1 MNDFGLIGLLA
12 IVGFVFTLFG
22 TLFGLYHWVQ
32 SSSSGIPAT
41 TGTVMIAVVPL
52 ILGIQMLLQ
61 ALSLE
66 VQSSAGA
73 SETREY
79 ARMGYTQDKNSS
91 PDRAA

>member
-1 MNDFGLIGLLA
+1 
-12 IVGFVFTLFG
+12 
-22 TLFGLYHWVQ
+22 
-32 SSSSGIPAT
+32 
-41 TGTVMIAVVPL
+41 VPL

-79 ARMGYTQDKNSS
+79 ARMGYAVGEPPTDAS
-91 PDRAA
+91 

>member
-1 MNDFGLIGLLA
+1 MNDFGLIGFLA
-12 IVGFVFTLFG
+12 IIGSVFTWFG
-22 TLFGLYHWVQ
+22 ILFGLYHWLLSASTGV
-32 SSSSGIPAT
+32 PTT

-66 VQSSAGA
+66 VQGSAGA

-79 ARMGYTQDKNSS
+79 ARMGY
-91 PDRAA
+91 AARKPRSGAN